1 MEMQWGEKVWLS
13 VYSIHSGSAENN
25 KQKAQ
30 SKENKANSKE
40 NRVKRTEWKYR
51 GTSSDAEGRDR

>member
-1 MEMQWGEKVWLS
+1 MNRRRVESMEIQGGENVWLS
-13 VYSIHSGSAENN
+13 VYAIHSGSTENN

-40 NRVKRTEWKYR
+40 KRVKRTE
-51 GTSSDAEGRDR
+51 

>member
-1 MEMQWGEKVWLS
+1 MEIQGGENVRRS
-13 VYSIHSGSAENN
+13 VYSIHSGSTENN

-30 SKENKANSKE
+30 SKENKADSKEKRE
-40 NRVKRTEWKYR
+40 NRVKYK